1 MQNSSNE
8 YREQDFCTAEQGLDY
23 SFAKMG
29 AIYGATFL
37 RNWQGVDPNLVHQV
51 WLQECGRMLTYRPK
65 IDHALRFMH
74 PERPPSALSFK
85 NLLVAGPV
93 IPDKPNF
100 HVEKQKT
107 REELEAQKRRGEEA
121 REQLRQLT
129 KKLGTKNASSQSR

>member
-1 MQNSSNE
+1 
-8 YREQDFCTAEQGLDY
+8 
-23 SFAKMG
+23 
-29 AIYGATFL
+29 
-37 RNWQGVDPNLVHQV
+37 
-51 WLQECGRMLTYRPK
+51 
-65 IDHALRFMH
+65 
-74 PERPPSALSFK
+74 LSFK

-129 KKLGTKNASSQSR
+129 KKLGLKGKKGGTMNAGGKS